1 MRIRL
6 KPDRADVRAG
16 HTNITWVRRVVGAG
30 LALVV
35 LAFGAQTL
43 LRNAVWADPVALWQE
58 AVDLAPA
65 HYRPRLLL
73 GEALQDAGRRD
84 EALEQYR
91 TAIRLRP
98 VGSDR
103 LREGGAGASPRSGS
117 GRRLGNS
124 FSRRSPSMPRNVP
137 AQNALAVL
145 DALETRLGVDGN
157 RR

>member
-1 MRIRL
+1 M
-6 KPDRADVRAG
+6 
-16 HTNITWVRRVVGAG
+16 GAG

-58 AVDLAPA
+58 AVDLAPG
-65 HYRPRLLL
+65 HDRPRLLL
-73 GEALQDAGRRD
+73 GEALQDAGRRN

-98 VGSDR
+98 SDPIGYVKVGQVLAEIGQWPQARQLFLEAIAID
-103 LREGGAGASPRSGS
+103 AA
-117 GRRLGNS
+117 
-124 FSRRSPSMPRNVP
+124 NVP